1 MTADGMSPGAGF
13 EGGWLAE
20 GLADD
25 ATLECGICWRVYDP
39 VVGDLANGVERGTP
53 FMRLSA
59 DWRCPE
65 CQAPK
70 DKFMVVAAGSGPKR
84 GPQAQT
90 MQSRLDALL
99 GAYRDADLAMASLPI
114 YNPKLTIA
122 ALGFRPHPDGLV
134 GALVTPWFLNLV
146 VLPAAKSDETRPPGA
161 VRTLTFPSG
170 AYVFSAVKLERVG
183 GFEFL
188 SLFSPMQ
195 EFENQEAA
203 VLAAQA
209 ALEALFT
216 PAEQPQPKAPAP
228 DASRRTLL
236 FGRRRAETA
245 APAG

>member
-39 VVGDLANGVERGTP
+39 AVGDLANGVEKGTP
-53 FMRLSA
+53 FLRLGA

-90 MQSRLDALL
+90 MQTRLDALL
-99 GAYRDADLAMASLPI
+99 AAYRDADLAMASLPI
-114 YNPKLTIA
+114 YNPQLTIA
-122 ALGFRPHPDGLV
+122 ALGFRPHPDGFV
-134 GALVTPWFLNLV
+134 GALVTPWFLNIV
-146 VLPAAKSDETRPPGA
+146 VLPASTSDETRPPGA
-161 VRTLTFPSG
+161 VRTVAFPSG
-170 AYVFSAVKLERVG
+170 AYVLSAAKLERVG
-183 GFEFL
+183 AFEFL

-195 EFENQEAA
+195 DFEDQA
-203 VLAAQA
+203 AAQLTASA
-209 ALEALFT
+209 ALEALFS
-216 PAEQPQPKAPAP
+216 PAEAPPATAP
-228 DASRRTLL
+228 VDTSRRTLL